1 LPRDHGAGI
10 VVDVR
15 RVSRLAIAFAL
26 AAGAARAE
34 PPAPPVAADL
44 LSARS
49 LAMAAM
55 RGLASG
61 TDAIWQNPGA
71 IAARRRYAAEIQYQA
86 DQNSAA
92 GDGAFYGVS
101 VVDSETSSLAGGFAF
116 TRVDVPGSVGNRWN
130 LAAAAPLAQG
140 FYLGVCGEYLTLG
153 GVQRVQAGN
162 VHVGILWEVS
172 ELIALGLAGT
182 NLIPTGHDLVAPT
195 GVAAGFSVGND
206 RLFHVAADWRGQWDP
221 QGTMRNTWA
230 AGAEV
235 LLGDMVPLRVGWTR
249 DEWRGGQWWSAGA
262 GVVTSAGV
270 ALDLAYRQAIGGGDD
285 RVLAA
290 GLKIFLFN

>member
-1 LPRDHGAGI
+1 MVQRG
-10 VVDVR
+10 
-15 RVSRLAIAFAL
+15 STLAIAFAL
-26 AAGAARAE
+26 AAGAARADPPG
-34 PPAPPVAADL
+34 PPATTDA

-55 RGLASG
+55 VGLASG
-61 TDAIWQNPGA
+61 TDAIWRNPGA

-92 GDGAFYGVS
+92 GDGAFYGAS
-101 VVDSETSSLAGGFAF
+101 VVDSETSNLAGGFAW
-116 TRVDVPGSVGNRWN
+116 TRVDVPGSVGSRWN
-130 LAAAAPLAQG
+130 LAAAAPLSKG
-140 FYLGVCGEYLTLG
+140 FFLGVSGEYLTLNG
-153 GVQRVQAGN
+153 AQRVQAGN
-162 VHVGILWEVS
+162 VHVGLLWEVN
-172 ELIALGLAGT
+172 EFFALGLAGT
-182 NLIPTGHDLVAPT
+182 NLISTGHDLVAPT

-221 QGTMRNTWA
+221 AGAMRNTWA

-270 ALDLAYRQAIGGGDD
+270 ALDLAYRQAIGGGDS

-290 GLKIFLFN
+290 GLKIFLLN